1 LPIPDKPA
9 MLKRGLRSE
18 NPRVIAEWRETVLAK
33 LRRLRIPGAAVVPWV
48 VPASILF
55 SVATFLAAGRSSVT
69 TVSSN
74 YIPPG
79 TFVFE
84 TIAVRSYPG
93 TLAGAFEIS
102 MQLSEEPGRGIW
114 TIPPASSMLLQVDT
128 GGRSMAFRIQSEG
141 ESGTFEER
149 TQRVSDRDWLDL
161 GTVPVGLRP
170 KKVRVESVS
179 GGPFTFRIPMTT
191 QRGDL
196 RELTVRPVES
206 ATSTNRSS
214 FSPRYRIV
222 EKRPVPPL
230 EALARILFF
239 PSASRVLLVS
249 LLVGLVA
256 TTMGPIV
263 MRRHTAAG
271 VLLAVVGVALLH
283 ASLRPILRGEDEV
296 AHISTVEAVVWN
308 PELLHIGGGPVPRS
322 LDPIAEATEMQ
333 IIHYFDTDAIVPV
346 TSVANRRAVRDV
358 LDRAFAREA
367 AEPGGRTPFQG
378 TQPIQQR
385 GRLYYP
391 LFGFGGPVFRRLGLL
406 DRFAAYRIAS
416 TLLALAIFTAGAS
429 LLRFGRMPDRFLI
442 LYGCAGLLPPYLMS
456 LLTTVSNYSMA
467 IGCGFLFAAATVVLA
482 LSERSSAKILAGIA
496 LVGGG
501 WAAVWVWTDFLMLA
515 PLVTPVVAA
524 VSLVAFVRH
533 VGRRMGGRTWLT
545 LVVVIAA
552 LGGGS
557 VVAYRSIWPRFSSI
571 ASAFRAL
578 FSGSRM
584 PLELSGPDS
593 PLLLEILQ
601 VVMLPVMLASVFG
614 LLGLLGRR
622 LPVLTR
628 DRLAFVRSALFLA
641 FFIVMFFMTPFA
653 TVPTD
658 TRLTFVDEVQ
668 AHWNAFWS
676 TTFSL
681 TQDNVS
687 WRMYWGVF
695 GWADTKYPDIV
706 YAAAKWSGV
715 ALFLSLPILCRR
727 FQRERPWISTAL
739 LVTSGLAVSFAFATN
754 TLRYLQPSNPW
765 GRYILPWVPLAVLPA
780 VARIDWTPRR
790 EAALRWIFLGAIVL
804 HVWTAISLV
813 GTRYF
818 IPH

>member
-1 LPIPDKPA
+1 
-9 MLKRGLRSE
+9 
-18 NPRVIAEWRETVLAK
+18 
-33 LRRLRIPGAAVVPWV
+33 
-48 VPASILF
+48 
-55 SVATFLAAGRSSVT
+55 
-69 TVSSN
+69 
-74 YIPPG
+74 
-79 TFVFE
+79 
-84 TIAVRSYPG
+84 
-93 TLAGAFEIS
+93 
-102 MQLSEEPGRGIW
+102 
-114 TIPPASSMLLQVDT
+114 
-128 GGRSMAFRIQSEG
+128 
-141 ESGTFEER
+141 
-149 TQRVSDRDWLDL
+149 
-161 GTVPVGLRP
+161 
-170 KKVRVESVS
+170 
-179 GGPFTFRIPMTT
+179 
-191 QRGDL
+191 
-196 RELTVRPVES
+196 
-206 ATSTNRSS
+206 
-214 FSPRYRIV
+214 
-222 EKRPVPPL
+222 
-230 EALARILFF
+230 
-239 PSASRVLLVS
+239 
-249 LLVGLVA
+249 VGLVA

-283 ASLRPILRGEDEV
+283 ASLRPPLRGEDEV
-296 AHISTVEAVVWN
+296 THIATVEAVVWN
-308 PELLHIGGGPVPRS
+308 PELLSNGRLPQS
-322 LDPIAEATEMQ
+322 LDPMVAVTGLSMVQ
-333 IIHYFDTDAIVPV
+333 FDTNEIVPV
-346 TSVANRRAVRDV
+346 ASAADRQAARDV
-358 LDRAFAREA
+358 LDRTFAREA
-367 AEPGGRTPFQG
+367 AEVGGRAPYTG
-378 TQPIQQR
+378 ILSIQQR

-406 DRFAAYRIAS
+406 ERFSAYRFVS
-416 TLLALAIFTAGAS
+416 TLLALTIFTAGAG
-429 LLRFGRMPDRFLI
+429 LLRFGRLPDRILI
-442 LYGCAGLLPPYLMS
+442 LYGCTGLLPPYFMS
-456 LLTTVSNYSMA
+456 LLTTVSDYSMA

-482 LSERSSAKILAGIA
+482 LSERPSAKILAGIV
-496 LVGGG
+496 LVGGS

-515 PLVTPVVAA
+515 PVVTLVLAVAG
-524 VSLVAFVRH
+524 LVAFVGH
-533 VGRRMGGRTWLT
+533 IRRRLGGRTWLT
-545 LVVVIAA
+545 FGIVMTV
-552 LGGGS
+552 LGGGF
-557 VVAYRSIWPRFSSI
+557 VVAYRSIWTQSLNLASSLRI
-571 ASAFRAL
+571 L
-578 FSGSRM
+578 FSRM
-584 PLELSGPDS
+584 PVELPSPDS
-593 PLLLEILQ
+593 PLMFEIVR

-754 TLRYLQPSNPW
+754 TFRYFQPSNPW

-780 VARIDWTPRR
+780 VARIDWTPAR
-790 EAALRWIFLGAIVL
+790 EAVLRWILLGAIAL